1 MKKATLSKIAVVIS
15 IVLIAAFIISACDSA
30 PPRITPAYY
39 FSPGG
44 PFQTNITAFD
54 RDDNPDP
61 RRQLRCALVF
71 EVIDEDA
78 IEELEEVNFIVRNA
92 VLNILGELTI
102 EDVTIHRDMDDL
114 IQRIVDRVNEDIHSY
129 VPLVI
134 WAYFTDFA
142 IV

>member
-1 MKKATLSKIAVVIS
+1 MKKTTLSKVAVVIS
-15 IVLIAAFIISACDSA
+15 IVLITAFIISACDSP
-30 PPRITPAYY
+30 PPRIVPAYY

-54 RDDNPDP
+54 RDENPDP
-61 RRQLRCALVF
+61 RRQLRCSLVF

-78 IEELEEVNFIVRNA
+78 IDELTEINFVVRNA
-92 VLNILGELTI
+92 VLHVMGELTMD
-102 EDVTIHRDMDDL
+102 EVTIHRDMDDL
-114 IQRIVDRVNEDIHSY
+114 IQRIVDRVNEDINSHID
-129 VPLVI
+129 LVV